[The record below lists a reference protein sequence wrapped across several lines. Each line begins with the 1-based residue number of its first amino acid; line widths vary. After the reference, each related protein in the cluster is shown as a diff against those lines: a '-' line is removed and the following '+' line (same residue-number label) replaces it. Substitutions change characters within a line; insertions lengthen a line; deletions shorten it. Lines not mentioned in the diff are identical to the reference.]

1 MSTPAGERSDR
12 SRWRPQESLL
22 SQRQPAVGTSA
33 PAMDDCLAADQQR
46 LRQLAR
52 DLRHAFGDK
61 RAALATERES
71 LLAASRAAVAA
82 RRARLPQ
89 PQFADDLPVNG
100 RRDEIAALIAANQ
113 VLIVCGETG
122 SGKTTQLP
130 KICLALGRGARG
142 LIGHTQPRR
151 IAARAT
157 AARIAQ
163 ELASEPGALVGYKIR
178 FTDRTSPGAFVKLM
192 TDGILLA
199 ETQGD
204 PLLAKYDTLIID
216 EAHERSLNIDFLL
229 GYLRQLLP
237 KRPDLKV
244 IITSAT
250 IDAERFARHFA
261 LGGKPAPVIE
271 VSGRLFPVDIRY
283 RPLDAAPGNAAAR
296 AVAALAAEWEAGQG
310 GEAGARTAAGGD
322 APTVVPAAPAVSPR
336 PFAHDAGE
344 RAERARASG
353 TPPERDLYDAIV
365 DACDELLRGGP
376 GDVLV
381 FLPGER
387 EIRDAAEALRK
398 HAFTGAAAHAEILP
412 LFARLSA
419 EEQSRIFRPHGGL
432 RIVLATNV
440 AETSLTVPGIRYV
453 VDTGL
458 ARVKRYSY
466 RNKVEQLRVEK
477 IAQAAANQ
485 RAGRCGRVAAGV
497 CIRLYDEADFAARP
511 AFADPE
517 ILRSSLAGVI
527 LRMKALRLG
536 DIEDFPFIDAPPTK
550 AISDG
555 YQLLVELAAVTE
567 ERALTD
573 VGRTLAALPLDP
585 RIARMIVAARS
596 EGCLDEMLVIAAAL
610 SVQDPRDRPQ
620 ERAAAADAAHRRFA
634 DEKSEFLSWLKL
646 WQWYAGEIA
655 HKKSQRKLAHACQ
668 ENFLSPQ
675 RMREWHDVHGQLH
688 VVAAEHGWLHGET
701 VAGAV
706 AKSGEGNATKGQA
719 ADGKTQPARAEIR
732 AESRPTGAGAQ
743 KTTPAAAD
751 GKGRGKAGSVAAPGQ
766 PAGSANGAPATAPLA
781 PGAEAARYAAIHRAL
796 LAGLLG
802 NIGFRAED
810 APHYLGAR
818 GIRFFVHPSSPLQ
831 KKAGKWIAAAEIAE
845 TSRLYA
851 RCVARIDPDWL
862 EQVGSHL
869 IRRSH
874 SDPHWEKKAM
884 QAVAFERTTLYGLV
898 VTPRRR
904 VALAPL
910 DAASAREL
918 FIRQGLVGGEV
929 SEDYARRWAF
939 FRHNQALIEEIEALE
954 HKSRRPD
961 VLVDEELIFAFYDRV
976 IPAEVC
982 DGAGFERW
990 RRDAERATPRL
1001 LFLERDDLMRHE
1013 AAGVTSDAF
1022 PPRFAFGSGAAAWSL
1037 PLSYHFE
1044 PGSARDGVTLS
1055 LPLAQ
1060 LNRIPAARCEWLV
1073 PGLLK
1078 EKVLQLV
1085 KTLPQRIRA
1094 KLMPLVE
1101 FAESFVD
1108 EVAPSDEPLVSA
1120 LIAYIRDTRGIHARG
1135 WALTPD
1141 AFRPD
1146 ALPAH
1151 LFMNFRLLESLDES
1165 EAAFKSSGGPREG
1178 RLLATSRHLAE
1189 LRADWGREARAEFA
1203 AAAAA
1208 SVAAGFGGERAAAG
1222 VAPATSG
1229 GGAEAGKVA
1238 ASTAAADAA
1247 GEDRSPA
1254 LATTGITRWSFGELP
1269 ELMEISTGGQTAI
1282 GYPALVDEGDSVALR
1297 VFDSPDEARR
1307 IHRQG
1312 LLRLFMLQFREQL
1325 KYLEKNLPNLTQMG
1339 MLYLSLG
1346 SLDDL
1351 RRQLIETT
1359 FARAC
1364 LAEPWPADAE
1374 SFATRCAEAKQR
1386 LGLLAQE
1393 ISRLAERILQDWQTL
1408 QKKLPGFRAHAAAV
1422 ADIERQIGRLVGKRF
1437 VVDTPFE
1444 RLQHFPR
1451 YLQAAALRLDKLR
1464 KNGDDG
1470 AARDARAQADL
1481 AALWLQYERRAQTL
1495 ARQGVADPQLEQ
1507 FRWLLEE
1514 LRVQLFAQEL
1524 RTPAPVSVKRLQ
1536 KMWEGL

>member
-1 MSTPAGERSDR
+1 MS
-12 SRWRPQESLL
+12 L
-22 SQRQPAVGTSA
+22 RQPGSGASA
-33 PAMDDCLAADQQR
+33 GFADDCLAADQQR

-61 RAALATERES
+61 RAALAAERES
-71 LLAASRAAVAA
+71 LLAASRVAVAA
-82 RRARLPQ
+82 RRVRLPQ

-113 VLIVCGETG
+113 VLIVCGQTG

-130 KICLALGRGARG
+130 KICLALGRGTRG

-178 FTDRTSPGAFVKLM
+178 FTDRTSPGAFIKLM

-229 GYLRQLLP
+229 GYLRQILP

-261 LGGKPAPVIE
+261 IGGKPAPVIE

-283 RPLDAAPGNAAAR
+283 RPLDGAPGSAVAR
-296 AVAALAAEWEAGQG
+296 TVAALAAERQAALADEREAGLAG
-310 GEAGARTAAGGD
+310 ERRTGLAGEAGVRTVAGDGAPALAPATAA
-322 APTVVPAAPAVSPR
+322 VSQR
-336 PFAHDAGE
+336 PFAREAGE

-365 DACDELLRGGP
+365 DACDELLRCGP

-511 AFADPE
+511 AFGDPE

-573 VGRTLAALPLDP
+573 IGRTLAALPLDP
-585 RIARMIVAARS
+585 CIARMIVAARD

-620 ERAAAADAAHRRFA
+620 ERAGAADAAHRRFA

-655 HKKSQRKLAHACQ
+655 HKKSQRKLAQVCQ

-675 RMREWHDVHGQLH
+675 RMREWHDVHAQLH
-688 VVAAEHGWLHGET
+688 AVAAEHGWLHGDASASAALKT
-701 VAGAV
+701 
-706 AKSGEGNATKGQA
+706 
-719 ADGKTQPARAEIR
+719 ADGKAASDKWAGAPDARAET
-732 AESRPTGAGAQ
+732 RPTGAVAQ
-743 KTTPAAAD
+743 KTAPVAPRGAA
-751 GKGRGKAGSVAAPGQ
+751 RGKAAGGGSVSPTNSPS
-766 PAGSANGAPATAPLA
+766 PASSGGGAPAATPLV

-802 NIGFRAED
+802 NIGFRSDD
-810 APHYLGAR
+810 AAHYLGAR

-862 EQVGSHL
+862 EQVGAHL

-874 SDPHWEKKAM
+874 ADPHWEKKAM

-910 DAASAREL
+910 DAAGAREL

-976 IPAEVC
+976 VPAEVC

-1094 KLMPLVE
+1094 KLMPLAE
-1101 FAESFVD
+1101 FAESFAD
-1108 EVAPSDEPLVSA
+1108 EVAPTDEPLVGA

-1165 EAAFKSSGGPREG
+1165 EAAFKSNGGPREG

-1189 LRADWGREARAEFA
+1189 LRSDWGREARAEFA

-1208 SVAAGFGGERAAAG
+1208 SVAAGFGSERAATAG
-1222 VAPATSG
+1222 AAPATSG
-1229 GGAEAGKVA
+1229 GAAEAGKAA
-1238 ASTAAADAA
+1238 ASAAAADAA

-1254 LATTGITRWSFGELP
+1254 LATTGITSWSFGELP
-1269 ELMEISTGGQTAI
+1269 ELMEVATGGQTAI
-1282 GYPALVDEGDSVALR
+1282 GYPALADEGDSVALR

-1307 IHRQG
+1307 VHRHG
-1312 LLRLFMLQFREQL
+1312 LLRLFMLQFREQV

-1346 SLDDL
+1346 SLDEL

-1374 SFATRCAEAKQR
+1374 SFTTRCAEAKQR

-1422 ADIERQIGRLVGKRF
+1422 ADIERQIGRLMSRRF
-1437 VVDTPFE
+1437 IAETPFE

-1470 AARDARAQADL
+1470 AARDARAQADV

-1495 ARQGVADPQLEQ
+1495 ARQGVADPQMEQ

-1536 KMWEGL
+1536 KMWEGI